1 MHPKRKSWQAD
12 YAPSIDEDSEG
23 EESEPA
29 EQQKDEDN
37 EETVHIAETVE
48 ARHSKSTNA
57 GKETIMEQ
65 QKDFS
70 LTGSKRAH
78 ESENSDSDKDKTS
91 VQPAAEQASKA
102 LIVVAPQ
109 QGGWTEVKTKKRG
122 KKGKL
127 EDYYKIPNS

>member
-37 EETVHIAETVE
+37 EEIVHIAETVE
-48 ARHSKSTNA
+48 ARHSESTNA

-70 LTGSKRAH
+70 LTGSKHAH
-78 ESENSDSDKDKTS
+78 ESETSESDKDKS
-91 VQPAAEQASKA
+91 PVQP
-102 LIVVAPQ
+102 IV
-109 QGGWTEVKTKKRG
+109 E
-122 KKGKL
+122 
-127 EDYYKIPNS
+127 